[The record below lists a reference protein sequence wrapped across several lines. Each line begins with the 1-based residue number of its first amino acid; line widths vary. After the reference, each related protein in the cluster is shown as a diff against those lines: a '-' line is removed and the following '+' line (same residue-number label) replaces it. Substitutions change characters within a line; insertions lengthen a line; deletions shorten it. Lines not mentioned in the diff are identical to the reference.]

1 MEGKAPPK
9 MTESIPNLAEL
20 PKDLSLIGTK
30 MKCYLLENICGVL
43 FNFWLII
50 DTPHVKTIDTRLRK
64 IGDYINSKHFRTFIW
79 VIFTLA

>member
-1 MEGKAPPK
+1 MGGKAPPK

-43 FNFWLII
+43 FNF
-50 DTPHVKTIDTRLRK
+50 
-64 IGDYINSKHFRTFIW
+64 
-79 VIFTLA
+79 